1 MIKKFD
7 ENKSYVFSR
16 ERYVE
21 VSGIITESNEREW
34 YDTIDGVEV
43 EVESVNTGK
52 CWNYLVLCSWCEEMD
67 KSPKINLEVSQKEI
81 ELIIKSLDYL
91 NNNNYFI
98 EESESE
104 LAEKLI
110 KELNKKA
117 KENY

>member
-1 MIKKFD
+1 MIKKF
-7 ENKSYVFSR
+7 EKGKTYIFSK
-16 ERYVE
+16 ERFIE
-21 VSGIITESNEREW
+21 VSGIITESDGEKW
-34 YDTIDGVEV
+34 YDKVDGVKV
-43 EVESVNTGK
+43 EVNSANTGK
-52 CWNYLVLCSWCEEMD
+52 CWDFLVLCSWCEEMD
-67 KSPKINLEVSQKEI
+67 KSPKANIQINKKEV